1 MANQGDDDDDF
12 DFGDDDLDVA
22 TLQELSTQAFN
33 SPQQQRSA
41 PVAPPQRK
49 WQPPVVST
57 RNAPV
62 PAAHPDS
69 GAAVSKPGPP
79 SSEYDF
85 DDEDVIDLDQADV
98 PLPAVEGTTIRHHT
112 GQPQQGTGQQLRQE
126 PSLNSQQHA
135 STGRSYQL
143 VDRTEAQQS
152 SLTILLSQRNN
163 VQYTLDGATYQD
175 DNGFEGEEPG
185 DQGGDQIDV
194 SALQAQIDEL
204 ECDRVNLLKRLQD
217 AQSTVQAQAGEIAI
231 IRRNQDKAN
240 REHERRLSVQQK
252 LHADTLAKQKAE
264 LEAAKK
270 DREKVETDNRF
281 LEHDLVQEAKRAKQA
296 ARAVRDG
303 GANARTRA
311 AGQGS
316 PATTPKKA
324 RPVPFGDGFDDDDIV
339 MVSPSKSRDR
349 RKGSTPRAGEK
360 RKRAGTEQ
368 GFASP
373 SQSLSFS
380 EAAPLPMEEPT
391 EAQGIENVLDV
402 APHLSK
408 EDERFEFIQRFFN
421 HRPYAGH
428 DRTFEAFTKLAFP
441 STPTKTLSSFVLDEL
456 PSLSRKDTED
466 FPHAFCT
473 LLLSLWE
480 RCLSEG
486 YYAPV
491 YLLIDAL
498 QFILAHEPLDL
509 AVALISKIVPLAL
522 QTADLVAVPIGRA
535 ATTPH
540 RPFPKTISSPS
551 KSEIGAQIS
560 VHDCLALV
568 QTVAMSCILDP
579 PALTRFW
586 QHMQYDFILV
596 LLLPAQPLLEITLM
610 LELLATSALDATF
623 GAIWPGDLFNPD
635 RQSKAENETLD
646 KVTALLFEVPF
657 APRDGEPWTPTE
669 LMGLRLEA
677 LGVLAALCRTEHG
690 SSLLRQNRNAIGLL
704 VRFLNDTIDA
714 LYAYHPA
721 LHTLQSRA
729 VNRSMRIL
737 HHLLTTSP
745 SSPNNNTT
753 TDPSPQPQRRLLERA
768 EIQQKL
774 RVVPGGNH
782 KFLVALTRL
791 AFSEPYVLEAGIEEG
806 VMDMAHQILDEF
818 LSPEEGEAL
827 MNVYSSSRSGV
838 EG

>member
-152 SLTILLSQRNN
+152 RSRSVTAAEQSQRNN

-204 ECDRVNLLKRLQD
+204 ERDRVNLLKRLQD

-240 REHERRLSVQQK
+240 KEHERRLSVQQK

-311 AGQGS
+311 ARQGS

-339 MVSPSKSRDR
+339 MTEGLDSKGGR
-349 RKGSTPRAGEK
+349 K

-466 FPHAFCT
+466 FPHAFF
-473 LLLSLWE
+473 
-480 RCLSEG
+480 
-486 YYAPV
+486 

-568 QTVAMSCILDP
+568 QTVAMSCILDL

-753 TDPSPQPQRRLLERA
+753 TDPSPSHSGACSSAQRSSRNCA
-768 EIQQKL
+768 C
-774 RVVPGGNH
+774 
-782 KFLVALTRL
+782 
-791 AFSEPYVLEAGIEEG
+791 EPYVLEAGIEEG

-818 LSPEEGEAL
+818 LSPEEG
-827 MNVYSSSRSGV
+827 RR
-838 EG
+838 